1 MNNSSTFILRGAIC
15 GIALIVLAVCIF
27 VFPGAITSGTG
38 DYRPIIAGM
47 YVTAVP
53 FFIAL
58 YQALV
63 LLGLIDNDRA
73 FSDLSVK
80 ALQRIKYC
88 AAVISGMYAA
98 GMPYIYV
105 VAQKDDAPGVV
116 ALGCIIVFA
125 SFIIAI
131 FSAVLQKL
139 LQNAVDIQSENDLTV

>member
-15 GIALIVLAVCIF
+15 GIALMVLAVCIF
-27 VFPGAITSGTG
+27 VFPGAITNPG

-47 YVTAVP
+47 YITAVP

-58 YQALV
+58 YQALK
-63 LLGLIDNDRA
+63 LLGFIDSGKA
-73 FSDLSVK
+73 FSVLSVK
-80 ALQRIKYC
+80 ALQRIQYC
-88 AAVISGMYAA
+88 AAIISGMYAA
-98 GMPYIYV
+98 GMPYIYA

-116 ALGCIIVFA
+116 ALGLIIVFA
-125 SFIIAI
+125 SFIIAT